1 MQFPKGNQSWIF
13 IGRTEAE
20 AEAPILWPP
29 DVKSWLIGKDPDAEK
44 DWGQEEKGVTEGEMV
59 GWHHQLNGHG
69 FEQAPGDGQGSLV
82 CCSPWCPKE
91 LDTTELNWCN
101 KVYLN
106 LVDWNKNKCVSS
118 HTMSARIQ
126 EFRSVLVGCF
136 WRTVFLEAVVSASAR
151 DAFIWRFDWG
161 WCCFYSGWVPWLLAG
176 GPQFLSMWI
185 FAQGCSN
192 SLPAHQLASHRARNP
207 GESEAA

>member
-1 MQFPKGNQSWIF
+1 MLKLQYFGHL
-13 IGRTEAE
+13 
-20 AEAPILWPP
+20 LWRA
-29 DVKSWLIGKDPDAEK
+29 DSLEKTLMLGKIKKAGGDRDDRE
-44 DWGQEEKGVTEGEMV
+44 
-59 GWHHQLNGHG
+59 WHRQLNGHE
-69 FEQAPGDGQGSLV
+69 FEQAPGEGQGSRV

-101 KVYLN
+101 KIYLN

-118 HTMSARIQ
+118 HTVSARIQ
-126 EFRSVLVGCF
+126 ELRRVLVVCF
-136 WRTVFLEAVVSASAR
+136 WPTVFLEAVVSTSAR

-161 WCCFYSGWVPWLLAG
+161 WGCFYSGSVPWLLAG
-176 GPQFLSMWI
+176 GSQFLTMWI

-207 GESEAA
+207 GESQAA